1 MNKKDF
7 LFFNSHSKTKV
18 NLSVYHVVLKKAVR
32 IRCDNGKITP
42 LSLEELSK
50 EISNFIS
57 IEISGTSKHQYS
69 ENSVLL
75 EQIFAELQKAQKI
88 VPETLLQNY
97 HEIITNAEETQSV
110 KSLSLNESCLIFLL
124 YTPRRGGDE
133 RIRVYHTELQ
143 RAVTISNNKDVSEI
157 TIKSLCAEI
166 TKQSTEAMEVHDV
179 EEYLSNKALMVKV
192 FDCLKKQSKETS
204 DLSPVVQK
212 EFHDLILSVT
222 AHSLA
227 DLELEQDEE

>member
-1 MNKKDF
+1 
-7 LFFNSHSKTKV
+7 
-18 NLSVYHVVLKKAVR
+18 
-32 IRCDNGKITP
+32 
-42 LSLEELSK
+42 
-50 EISNFIS
+50 
-57 IEISGTSKHQYS
+57 
-69 ENSVLL
+69 
-75 EQIFAELQKAQKI
+75 
-88 VPETLLQNY
+88 
-97 HEIITNAEETQSV
+97 
-110 KSLSLNESCLIFLL
+110 LSLNESCLIFLL

-192 FDCLKKQSKETS
+192 FDCLKNQSKETS